1 MTKPLSIRA
10 RPSVIAA
17 IDARAAK
24 LGKDRTKYI
33 LSLVRQDL
41 ADGQAP
47 RSHRFASEDLVGS
60 MRTGLKT
67 GDNATIRTLARRR
80 LHEKNR

>member
-1 MTKPLSIRA
+1 MTKPFSVRA

-24 LGKDRTKYI
+24 LGQDRTKYI
-33 LSLVRQDL
+33 LSLVQRDL
-41 ADGQAP
+41 IEGKAAGG
-47 RSHRFASEDLVGS
+47 HRFASEDLIGS

-67 GDNATIRTLARRR
+67 GDNATVRRVVRQR